1 MKRST
6 AQHRSSRPPI
16 TARPELLVDGSDREF
31 RQFVHNLFSFL
42 SLHTAIRDCYAAC
55 LGLAGPQYTILLCI
69 QHLAADGPVNI
80 RDVAEH
86 LRLSGS
92 FVTIETNKL
101 EKAGLISKKRDS
113 RDRRA
118 VSLIVNPAGD
128 ALLNSIAPV
137 RRKVSNVQFASLSS
151 KEFQIMAP
159 LVKGLIPCGER
170 ALNLLKFMQ
179 EHGEVAAIVSNRG
192 RRTTGGS
199 AS

>member
-16 TARPELLVDGSDREF
+16 TARPELLVDGSDSKF

-69 QHLAADGPVNI
+69 QHLAASKAVNV

-101 EKAGLISKKRDS
+101 EKAGLISKKRAS
-113 RDRRA
+113 HDRRA
-118 VSLIVNPAGD
+118 VSLIVNPRGD

-137 RRKVSNVQFASLSS
+137 RRKVSNVQFASLSG
-151 KEFQIMAP
+151 KDFQIIAP
-159 LVKGLIPCGER
+159 LVEGLIPCGER

-179 EHGEVAAIVSNRG
+179 KHGDVAAAVSNRG
-192 RRTTGGS
+192 RRAPETS
-199 AS
+199 EP

>member
-6 AQHRSSRPPI
+6 AQNRSSRPPI

-31 RQFVHNLFSFL
+31 RQFVNNLFSFL

-69 QHLAADGPVNI
+69 QHLAANGAVNV
-80 RDVAEH
+80 RDVADH

-113 RDRRA
+113 HDRRA
-118 VSLIVNPAGD
+118 VSLIVTPRGD
-128 ALLNSIAPV
+128 TLLNSIAPV

-151 KEFQIMAP
+151 KDFQIIAP
-159 LVKGLIPCGER
+159 LVGGLIPCGER
-170 ALNLLKFMQ
+170 ALNLLKFMR
-179 EHGEVAAIVSNRG
+179 EHGEVAAVVSNRG
-192 RRTTGGS
+192 RRTTGS
-199 AS
+199 SE

>member
-6 AQHRSSRPPI
+6 AQHQSGKPPI
-16 TARPELLVDGSDREF
+16 TARPELLRDGSDSKF
-31 RQFVHNLFSFL
+31 RQFVHNLFSVL
-42 SLHTAIRDCYAAC
+42 SLHTAIRDCYATC

-69 QHLAADGPVNI
+69 QHLAANGAVNV

-113 RDRRA
+113 HDRRA
-118 VSLIVNPAGD
+118 VSLIVTPRGD

-137 RRKVSNVQFASLSS
+137 RR
-151 KEFQIMAP
+151 
-159 LVKGLIPCGER
+159 
-170 ALNLLKFMQ
+170 
-179 EHGEVAAIVSNRG
+179 
-192 RRTTGGS
+192 
-199 AS
+199 